1 MVIPI
6 VAALFICYFLA
17 HSFQGNRSVL
27 AWMHLH
33 KQVTLAEQTL
43 AETRSMQD
51 VYERR
56 IALLRSEQLDA
67 DMLDERA
74 RIMAGLVHPDDFI
87 VLDPMTVQSR

>member
-1 MVIPI
+1 MIYPI
-6 VAALFICYFLA
+6 VAALVVYYFVSHA
-17 HSFQGNRSVL
+17 FQGNRSVL
-27 AWMHLH
+27 VWMHLH

-43 AETRSMQD
+43 AETRSMRNG
-51 VYERR
+51 YKRR